1 MPEEIIIRV
10 EGLGKSRKEE
20 NKKEL
25 DGVNDPKKKSNKK
38 EEEKTEKSV
47 AGVASAMIIKQ
58 GHQLISSAVNRTVS
72 TIGTREDNIAR
83 QNEIQNVMNMDDQA
97 VSTVNSLGS
106 AFAATEAIAA
116 GAGPI
121 GLAIA
126 AAGELIS
133 KTMEVVQ
140 NLQNYERERAI
151 DNANSMQNIERLGNI
166 TTKRNRK

>member
-72 TIGTREDNIAR
+72 TIGAREDNIAR
-83 QNEIQNVMNMDDQA
+83 QNEIQNVMNMANQA

>member
-47 AGVASAMIIKQ
+47 AGVASAMLIKQ
-58 GHQLISSAVNRTVS
+58 GQQLISSAVNRTVS
-72 TIGTREDNIAR
+72 TIGAREDNIAR
-83 QNEIQNVMNMDDQA
+83 QNEIQNVMNMANQA
-97 VSTVNSLGS
+97 VSTVTSLGS

>member
-72 TIGTREDNIAR
+72 TIGAREDNIAR
-83 QNEIQNVMNMDDQA
+83 QNEIQNVMNMANQA

-106 AFAATEAIAA
+106 AFAATEAISA

-133 KTMEVVQ
+133 KTMEIVQ

-151 DNANSMQNIERLGNI
+151 DNANSIQNIERLGNI